1 MRRPV
6 RRRLVRPIATF
17 LASLTL
23 ATAAIALL
31 ENVAGVPNASVVYL
45 AAVVV
50 TAFIA
55 GTVGAIVTAAAAFL
69 LYDFL
74 FIQPVQTLTV
84 SDPGEWLNLVLL
96 LFTGI
101 VVGQLAALQRSRA
114 DQARE
119 REREAI
125 ALFRVSRELATRS
138 TTQDVLPTIARTL
151 AAESV
156 MTRVW
161 VALGPDDARERIA
174 ADSSDA
180 ARPAVPGLYQ
190 VLQRLPGD
198 VPARWARVHEP
209 SPGRSRSAASQDAYR
224 VRIEAG
230 GRTLGSI
237 WALRDR
243 ADGEPGGTE
252 TRLLS
257 AAADQVGQAVALDA
271 LAAESQAAEIAR
283 QSDALKS
290 ALLQSVSHDLRTPLA
305 TIRAA
310 AGTLRPGN
318 NLDEE
323 GRRESADAI
332 DREVEYLNRLVTNML
347 DLSRIEAGALRAER
361 DVFELEDLLG
371 RTLERFAPRLGGR
384 PVDVALDAP
393 PVEADPV
400 FLDSAVTNALE
411 NALKYTPPGTRIR
424 MAATAMADG
433 RTVRLTIEDAGPGV
447 PAAALPRLF
456 DKFYRV
462 PGAAGGSRSGTG
474 VGLAVVKG
482 LVEATGGHVAARPS
496 VLGGLALDMDL
507 PRATEAAGADRIP
520 APDESV
526 APGGT
531 AAPVE
536 TAVTGATPGSAS
548 AAAAPR

>member
-1 MRRPV
+1 
-6 RRRLVRPIATF
+6 
-17 LASLTL
+17 
-23 ATAAIALL
+23 
-31 ENVAGVPNASVVYL
+31 
-45 AAVVV
+45 
-50 TAFIA
+50 
-55 GTVGAIVTAAAAFL
+55 
-69 LYDFL
+69 
-74 FIQPVQTLTV
+74 
-84 SDPGEWLNLVLL
+84 
-96 LFTGI
+96 
-101 VVGQLAALQRSRA
+101 
-114 DQARE
+114 
-119 REREAI
+119 
-125 ALFRVSRELATRS
+125 
-138 TTQDVLPTIARTL
+138 
-151 AAESV
+151 
-156 MTRVW
+156 
-161 VALGPDDARERIA
+161 
-174 ADSSDA
+174 
-180 ARPAVPGLYQ
+180 
-190 VLQRLPGD
+190 
-198 VPARWARVHEP
+198 
-209 SPGRSRSAASQDAYR
+209 
-224 VRIEAG
+224 
-230 GRTLGSI
+230 
-237 WALRDR
+237 
-243 ADGEPGGTE
+243 
-252 TRLLS
+252 
-257 AAADQVGQAVALDA
+257 VALDA

-323 GRRESADAI
+323 GRRESTDAI

-371 RTLERFAPRLGGR
+371 RTLERFAPRLAGR

-447 PAAALPRLF
+447 PPASLPLLF

-482 LVEATGGHVAARPS
+482 LVEATGGQVVARPS

-507 PRATEAAGADRIP
+507 PRATEAEGAARTP

-526 APGGT
+526 APDG
-531 AAPVE
+531 